1 MITPVQPLDKVTL
14 LAVDD
19 TQDIRDLLD
28 AALSR
33 RGFRVLTADSAAQMD
48 TILHNRRID
57 LIILDSMMPG
67 EDGLSICKRLT
78 QAKGPPIIMLSA
90 RGQDVDRLEGLEL
103 GAQDYVAKP
112 FNADELAARIR
123 IVLGRQAVF
132 GTPYTNTATLHFFG
146 WSLDNLSRRLKSP
159 SGSDLVLSEAE
170 YALMSVFLR
179 YPDRALQREQLVTK
193 MSELHESTTEQAI
206 DTLIS
211 RLRRKLRNAYPDGDD
226 CEDLIHTVYG
236 KGYMFRPESTIAK

>member
-1 MITPVQPLDKVTL
+1 MISPIQPLDKVTL
-14 LAVDD
+14 LVVDD
-19 TQDIRDLLD
+19 TQDIRDLLE

-33 RGFRVLTADSAAQMD
+33 RGFHVLTADGAAQMD
-48 TILHNRRID
+48 AILHNRRID

-132 GTPYTNTATLHFFG
+132 GAVSASGTTLHFFG
-146 WSLDNLSRRLKSP
+146 WALDNVSRRLTSP
-159 SGSDLVLSEAE
+159 SGHELILSEAE
-170 YALMSVFLR
+170 FALMSVFLR
-179 YPDRALQREQLVTK
+179 YPDRALQREQLVAK

-211 RLRRKLRNAYPDGDD
+211 RLRRKLKNAYPDGDE
-226 CEDLIHTVYG
+226 CEELIRTVYG
-236 KGYMFRPESTIAK
+236 KGYMFRPESGIIK